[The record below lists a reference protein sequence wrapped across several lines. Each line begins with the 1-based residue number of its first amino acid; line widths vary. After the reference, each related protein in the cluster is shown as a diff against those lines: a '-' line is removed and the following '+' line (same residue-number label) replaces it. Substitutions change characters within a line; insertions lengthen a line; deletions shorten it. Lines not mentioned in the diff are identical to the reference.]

1 MKHGF
6 IFSFWAYFC
15 RDICFLML
23 KNNFFSHGN
32 QVAIFPRQQHVPIL
46 HCDRSKLKYDWF
58 DYINFAADN
67 TSSWDVLSLQ
77 LISAW
82 LASWPGSE
90 QFSTL
95 LPLLAFL
102 QSHAFCK
109 LTRAF
114 QECQAILK
122 VLATY
127 RCHDINIRHAELH
140 TQYMYTWIRYGLA
153 GLGWSHDLF
162 VNPWEAHQNWSFHI
176 LSAHPV
182 VWVGSVFIWVHL
194 PNCLLE
200 RWKMLTPIYSDV
212 LSVVKGM
219 PNMYIYILYISGQ
232 IIIFHQI
239 SVK

>member
-1 MKHGF
+1 MYSTKTYKNLSLLTFFLSCPYICFFLYHSSPARVFTLKKLISKLTAHWVMSRPNKKKSVETHLFDMGF
-6 IFSFWAYFC
+6 YETCFPEIFSFWAYVC
-15 RDICFLML
+15 RDIYFLMF
-23 KNNFFSHGN
+23 KNNSFSHGN
-32 QVAIFPRQQHVPIL
+32 EVAIFPRQQHVPIL
-46 HCDRSKLKYDWF
+46 HYDRSKLKYDWF

-140 TQYMYTWIRYGLA
+140 TQLVYM
-153 GLGWSHDLF
+153 DK
-162 VNPWEAHQNWSFHI
+162 
-176 LSAHPV
+176 
-182 VWVGSVFIWVHL
+182 IW
-194 PNCLLE
+194 
-200 RWKMLTPIYSDV
+200 
-212 LSVVKGM
+212 
-219 PNMYIYILYISGQ
+219 
-232 IIIFHQI
+232 
-239 SVK
+239 